1 MSDGMRKLTLAFA
14 CALSY
19 GACMLAKFVYRPW
32 SVKLELSDAGF
43 AGWSPTFFMV
53 IFFGLMF
60 SFLAGGWSLT
70 RNRKWIV
77 LILILI
83 SGTIY
88 ETIQQFSSVR
98 TFDIADVFAVFG
110 GGTLGFLLERKI
122 DPRGD
127 LVKPNKQIQDIVA

>member
-1 MSDGMRKLTLAFA
+1 MSDGMRKLTMAAA

-19 GACMLAKFVYRPW
+19 GACMLAKFAYRPW
-32 SVKLELSDAGF
+32 SVKHELSDAGF

-53 IFFGLMF
+53 IFFSLIF
-60 SFLAGGWSLT
+60 CFAAGCWSPT

-77 LILILI
+77 LVLILV
-83 SGTIY
+83 SGTVY

-110 GGTLGFLLERKI
+110 GGTVGFLLQRKI

-127 LVKPNKQIQDIVA
+127 LAKPNNQIQDICA